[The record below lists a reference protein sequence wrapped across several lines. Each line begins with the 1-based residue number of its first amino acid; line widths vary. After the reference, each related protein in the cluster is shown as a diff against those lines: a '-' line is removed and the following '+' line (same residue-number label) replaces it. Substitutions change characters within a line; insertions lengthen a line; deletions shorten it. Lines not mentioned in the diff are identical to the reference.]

1 LKLPHLSQE
10 EENMDERLEGVA
22 FPLTATGVTAEGQ
35 MVRADLVR
43 EMVARRERG
52 EGTRQIAR
60 ELAVDRKTVRR
71 WLRLGGWQPRQG
83 GARPRALDP
92 YLPFIERRGPE
103 VSWNGV
109 VLYRELVSLGFSGGY
124 QQVQR
129 LLKPRRDRRH
139 WAEVATVRFETAPG
153 EQAQVDYGQLQV
165 WIGEQRETVHLFVF
179 TLGYSRRLFT
189 RGYHNERLA
198 TLLDGHERAFRHF
211 GGVTLSCL
219 YDNPRTLVLGRR
231 EHKVLWHPLF
241 EDFARYY
248 GFTPRAC
255 QPYRARTKGK
265 VESGVKYVKRN
276 ALAGRRFTSWEELN
290 AWLERWSAAV
300 ADQRIHGTTHERPS
314 ERFAGE
320 QLTPLGA
327 RPPYR
332 YERVR
337 LRHVANDALVAIGA
351 ARYSVPVA
359 YVGLIVSVHESSGY
373 YEIFHQEQLAA
384 RHPKAP
390 RHSVR
395 MDPAHYAGLLRI
407 AQQAGSPAPPRF
419 DPHYGPR
426 GEVMVRDL
434 ALYEAASQNAGGDAP

>member
-1 LKLPHLSQE
+1 
-10 EENMDERLEGVA
+10 MDERLEGVA
-22 FPLTATGVTAEGQ
+22 FPPTATGATAEEQ

-52 EGTRQIAR
+52 ESTRQIAR

-71 WLRLGGWQPRQG
+71 WLRRGGWQPRQG

-103 VSWNGV
+103 VNWNGV
-109 VLYRELVSLGFSGGY
+109 VLYRELVGLGFTGGY

-129 LLKPRRDRRH
+129 VIKPRRDRRR
-139 WAEVATVRFETAPG
+139 WQEVATVRFETAPG

-165 WIGEQRETVHLFVF
+165 WIGEQPETVHLFVF

-189 RGYHNERLA
+189 RGYRNERLA

-231 EHKVLWHPLF
+231 ENKVLWHPLF

-290 AWLERWSAAV
+290 DWLERWSAEV
-300 ADQRIHGTTHERPS
+300 ADRRIHGTTHEQPS
-314 ERFAGE
+314 ERFGGE
-320 QLTPLGA
+320 HLTPLGA

-351 ARYSVPVA
+351 ARYSVPVE
-359 YVGLIVSVHESSGY
+359 YVGLIVSVHESSGH
-373 YEIFHQEQLAA
+373 YEIFHQAHLVA

-395 MDPAHYAGLLRI
+395 MEPAHYAGLLRV
-407 AQQAGSPAPPRF
+407 AQQSGPPAPPRF
-419 DPHYGPR
+419 DPNYGPL
-426 GEVMVRDL
+426 GEVLVRDL
-434 ALYEAASQNAGGDAP
+434 ALYEAASQNEGGDAQ